1 MITFKSNI
9 SECFQLRLM
18 RNSKIFN
25 KFLICAFF
33 LTLGAFPVLAFSQ
46 EKAPAAKE
54 EKFDAGKTA
63 MEHIADK
70 HEWHLIGNVIVP
82 LPVLLYTDKGIE
94 AFSSGKL
101 QPQGTVYKGK
111 YYNYALVDNK
121 LKAVDETGKVD
132 EAANKKVWDFSI
144 TQNVAGMWLSGLILL
159 AIFLSVSSAYKKR
172 GGKAP
177 KGLQSFMEPVIL
189 FIRDDVARPNIGLKA
204 ERFMP
209 LLLTVFFF
217 ILINNLF
224 GMFPFFPGGYNLTG
238 NIAVTFTL
246 AIIIFLVVNING
258 NKYYW
263 KHIFLP
269 DVPFWILPIMWI
281 VEIIGIFSKPGAL
294 MIRLFANMV
303 AGHIV
308 VLSLISLIFI
318 FNTIWMSPVS
328 VAFAVFI
335 DIIEVLVVFLQA
347 YVFTILS
354 ALFIGMAVEEH
365 SHEVI

>member
-1 MITFKSNI
+1 MK
-9 SECFQLRLM
+9 
-18 RNSKIFN
+18 SKIFN
-25 KFLICAFF
+25 LLLICAFF
-33 LTLGAFPVLAFSQ
+33 LTIWAFPTKVFSQ
-46 EKAPAAKE
+46 ENKPEGTEK
-54 EKFDAGKTA
+54 KFDAGKTT

-70 HEWHLIGNVIVP
+70 HEWHFIGDFVIIP
-82 LPVLLYTDKGIE
+82 LPIVLYTDKGFE
-94 AFSSGKL
+94 LFSSAKL
-101 QPQGTVYKGK
+101 QPQGQVYKGK
-111 YYNYALVDNK
+111 YYNYMLLNNK
-121 LKAVDETGKVD
+121 LKAVDETGKID

-144 TQNVAGMWLSGLILL
+144 TQNVAGMWLSGLVLML
-159 AIFLSVSSAYKKR
+159 IFLNISSSYKKR
-172 GGKAP
+172 VGKAP
-177 KGLQSFMEPVIL
+177 KGLQSLLEPVIL
-189 FIRDDVARPNIGLKA
+189 FIRDDVARPNIGIKY

-209 LLLTVFFF
+209 LLLTIFFF

-224 GMFPFFPGGYNLTG
+224 GIIPFFPGGYNLTG
-238 NIAVTFTL
+238 NIAVTLTL
-246 AIIIFLVVNING
+246 AVVIFIVVNING

-294 MIRLFANMV
+294 MIRLFANMA

-318 FNTIWMSPVS
+318 FNTLWISPVS

-347 YVFTILS
+347 YVFTMLS
-354 ALFIGMAVEEH
+354 SLFIGMAVEEH
-365 SHEVI
+365 HHEVI

>member
-1 MITFKSNI
+1 MNNSGILKSN
-9 SECFQLRLM
+9 FF
-18 RNSKIFN
+18 SKL
-25 KFLICAFF
+25 LICAFF
-33 LTLGAFPVLAFSQ
+33 LGLGAFPVLAFSQ
-46 EKAPAAKE
+46 EKAPASKE

-63 MEHIADK
+63 MEHITDK
-70 HEWHLIGNVIVP
+70 HEWRLFGEHVVVP
-82 LPVLLYTDKGIE
+82 LPVILYTDKGFDV
-94 AFSSGKL
+94 FSSANLK
-101 QPQGTVYKGK
+101 PAGTVYKGK
-111 YYNYALVDNK
+111 YYNYTLVNDK
-121 LKAVDETGKVD
+121 IKVVDQAGVVSETAGK
-132 EAANKKVWDFSI
+132 NVWDFSI
-144 TQNVAGMWLSGLILL
+144 TQNIAGMWLSGLILL
-159 AIFLSVSSAYKKR
+159 AVFLSVSSAYKKR

-177 KGLQSFMEPVIL
+177 KGLQSFVEPVIL

-204 ERFMP
+204 ERFTP

-224 GMFPFFPGGYNLTG
+224 GMIPFFPGGYNLTG

-246 AIIIFLVVNING
+246 AFVIFLVVNLNG

-263 KHIFLP
+263 KHIF
-269 DVPFWILPIMWI
+269 VPNPWWLFMIMI
-281 VEIIGIFSKPGAL
+281 PVEIVGIFSKPIAL
-294 MIRLFANMV
+294 MIRLFANML

-308 VLSLISLIFI
+308 IVSLISLIFI
-318 FNTIWMSPVS
+318 FNTLWISPVS

-365 SHEVI
+365 HHEVI

>member
-1 MITFKSNI
+1 MNNSTILKSKTFNI
-9 SECFQLRLM
+9 L
-18 RNSKIFN
+18 
-25 KFLICAFF
+25 LICAFF
-33 LTLGAFPVLAFSQ
+33 LTIGAFPAKAFSQ
-46 EKAPAAKE
+46 DKASGQKE
-54 EKFDAGKTA
+54 EKFDPGKTT

-70 HEWHLIGNVIVP
+70 HEWHLFGEVMVP
-82 LPVLLYTDKGIE
+82 LPIIVYTDKGFE
-94 AFSSGKL
+94 LFSSAHL
-101 QPQGTVYKGK
+101 QPQGTVYKGE
-111 YYNYALVDNK
+111 YYNYMLVNNK
-121 LKAVDETGKVD
+121 LKVADEAGKID

-144 TQNVAGMWLSGLILL
+144 TQNVAGMWLSGLILIF
-159 AIFLSVSSAYKKR
+159 IFLNVSSAYKKR
-172 GGKAP
+172 VGKAP
-177 KGLQSFMEPVIL
+177 KGLQSFLEPVVL

-204 ERFMP
+204 DRFMP
-209 LLLTVFFF
+209 LLLTIFFF

-224 GMFPFFPGGYNLTG
+224 GMIPFFPGGYNLTG
-238 NIAVTFTL
+238 NIAVTLTL
-246 AIIIFLVVNING
+246 AVVIFIVVNING

-294 MIRLFANMV
+294 MIRLFANMA

-318 FNTIWMSPVS
+318 FNSVWISPVS

-347 YVFTILS
+347 YVFTMLS
-354 ALFIGMAVEEH
+354 SLFIGMAVEEH
-365 SHEVI
+365 HHEVI